1 MTEPLTDYY
10 VQKVPDKCDRI
21 TWRGSYYALPELAG
35 DNVLPELAGDNVPAK
50 YVKVPN
56 RPGILFCLHGTSS
69 ISAYESLL
77 EEYQQLGD
85 DLSDVIADFAG
96 LKDRIQLAL
105 DFA

>member
-21 TWRGSYYALPELAG
+21 TWRGSYYALP
-35 DNVLPELAGDNVPAK
+35 LPELAGDNVPAR